1 MKRRVEKK
9 EKGKERIRHEKERRG
24 EKNKTNGNKNHFLHQ
39 IKSPIVFNF
48 SLFLMTSSIIF
59 SSNLFPSLPF
69 SYHFFSSL
77 LISFFLLL
85 FSFLLFPSLL
95 FSSLLIS
102 SLLFPTHFLY
112 FSILYFLMYACVSG
126 ISMHS
131 LAQFKLTF
139 ESLKD
144 LLTGSA
150 NSLDLQQEEKDKE
163 KGDRPLT
170 ALPVEENNVLVH
182 TGGMVKNV
190 PAMFPTTQMVGR
202 REIRMQ

>member
-1 MKRRVEKK
+1 
-9 EKGKERIRHEKERRG
+9 
-24 EKNKTNGNKNHFLHQ
+24 
-39 IKSPIVFNF
+39 
-48 SLFLMTSSIIF
+48 
-59 SSNLFPSLPF
+59 
-69 SYHFFSSL
+69 
-77 LISFFLLL
+77 
-85 FSFLLFPSLL
+85 
-95 FSSLLIS
+95 
-102 SLLFPTHFLY
+102 
-112 FSILYFLMYACVSG
+112 MYACVSG

-202 REIRMQ
+202 REIRM